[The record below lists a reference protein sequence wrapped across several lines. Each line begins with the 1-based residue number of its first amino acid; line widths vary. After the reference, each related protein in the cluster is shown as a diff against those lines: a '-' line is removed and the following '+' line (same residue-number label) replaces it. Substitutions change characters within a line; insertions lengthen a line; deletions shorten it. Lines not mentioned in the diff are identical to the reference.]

1 MISQVDFLNQLE
13 RELEIIT
20 LPPALPH
27 PQSKHASGIAGEQ
40 LEGLISGVSTG
51 AREDFQASM
60 PPVPAPFSYPVS
72 PLQVKYTPR
81 LDLRN
86 VDPNPRAVEALLP
99 VDPTL
104 TSNQAQSL
112 EHLEQALTADNNNN
126 MSTSAANENTSLTLS
141 LRRPSLDV
149 RIDQCIAQLIEMGYA
164 DDAKGDDALDTLRV
178 YATHAEGDVQT
189 AVELLEEDKGVW
201 KARQD
206 SERER
211 NPSGMG
217 GSGSAGNSE
226 EGWRLAGWY

>member
-1 MISQVDFLNQLE
+1 MVISQVDFLNQLE

-27 PQSKHASGIAGEQ
+27 PQSKHASGVVEEQ

-51 AREDFQASM
+51 AREDFQATI
-60 PPVPAPFSYPVS
+60 PPVPAPFSYPLS

-86 VDPNPRAVEALLP
+86 VDLNLRAGGTLP

-112 EHLEQALTADNNNN
+112 EHLEQALVADNNN
-126 MSTSAANENTSLTLS
+126 MSPSAANENTSLTLS

-201 KARQD
+201 KSRQD

-211 NPSGMG
+211 NPFGMG
-217 GSGSAGNSE
+217 GSGSGGNSG